1 MRIKC
6 LGFCFCFYKSNVV
19 LQEIKPYE
27 TKAIARANFYGRATS
42 NHTSYIR
49 IKTDAV
55 EGGVSLVL
63 PVEVEVSDP
72 SGLFL
77 SRELLDFGI
86 LKSGGGCVWDS
97 GSAVQGDCDGEVG
110 LWMDTID
117 IVVGGIHAV
126 VGGSVQ
132 WLGVVCSGWG

>member
-1 MRIKC
+1 MFG
-6 LGFCFCFYKSNVV
+6 GFKITNLS
-19 LQEIKPYE
+19 QEIKPFE

-49 IKTDAV
+49 IRTDAM

-86 LKSGGGCVWDS
+86 LKSGGEKVVEVVWF
-97 GSAVQGDCDGEVG
+97 
-110 LWMDTID
+110 
-117 IVVGGIHAV
+117 
-126 VGGSVQ
+126 GGSDKARRPLWDMVWWVRREGGCGVWWVRREGV
-132 WLGVVCSGWG
+132 WLGG